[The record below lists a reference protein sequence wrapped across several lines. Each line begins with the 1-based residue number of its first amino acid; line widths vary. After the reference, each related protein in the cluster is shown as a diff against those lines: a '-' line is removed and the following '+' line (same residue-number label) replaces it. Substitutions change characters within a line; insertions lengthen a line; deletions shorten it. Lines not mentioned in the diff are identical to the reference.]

1 MADPIIF
8 FDMDG
13 VLAKWDTESAV
24 EDTFLPGYFL
34 NREPDQVMINSLRTL
49 LSQGYDVRIL
59 SAVYPGLIY
68 RAEKEEWLK
77 KYVGNVQAIFLPCGD
92 SKAHYV
98 TLSAGQKAILIDD
111 YTRNLVMWECE
122 GAEYIGIKYLNGVNN
137 TRGTWSGFRIAY
149 QMDVPHV
156 VKTIEAIANL

>member
-49 LSQGYDVRIL
+49 LSHGYDVRIL

-68 RAEKEEWLK
+68 RAEKEEWLR
-77 KYVGNVQAIFLPCGD
+77 KYVGNVPAIFTPCGE

-98 TLSAGQKAILIDD
+98 TLAAGQKAILIDD